1 MYQTRK
7 ASSIKLPIPKKGTKY
22 VARAS
27 SDLENS
33 VPLVI
38 AIRDILKLA
47 KTAREVKKMI
57 NAGLLKIN
65 GRKATHLNEA
75 IKLFNILEADKTYRL
90 TLLPTKKFSFEET
103 KEKNKLCKVI
113 GKTLQRKGKV
123 QFHLHDGSNVI
134 SSQNIAI
141 GDSLVI
147 DFDGK
152 IKSHIPLAKNSEVFV
167 FNGKYA
173 GLKAKVEHIENKK
186 VRIKINGI
194 STIIPESEVIAI

>member
-1 MYQTRK
+1 MHQTRK
-7 ASSIKLPIPKKGTKY
+7 ASSIKLPIPRKGTKY

-27 SDLENS
+27 SDLKNS

-38 AIRDILKLA
+38 AVRDILKLA

-90 TLLPTKKFSFEET
+90 TLLPTKKFNFEET

-113 GKTLQRKGKV
+113 GKTLQRKGKI
-123 QFHLHDGSNVI
+123 QLNLHDGSNVI

-147 DFDGK
+147 DFSGCLLYTSPSPRD
-152 IKSHIPLAKNSEVFV
+152 S
-167 FNGKYA
+167 
-173 GLKAKVEHIENKK
+173 
-186 VRIKINGI
+186 
-194 STIIPESEVIAI
+194 